1 MRVGT
6 EFPDMS
12 DFLDRVMNDPGRFQ
26 YGAHGDTK
34 AQPRK
39 RSRKENARRKEVREK
54 LERGLQRRREW
65 TPEQLEEEEARIQAE
80 INAILAAR
88 RAQGQDQAA

>member
-1 MRVGT
+1 
-6 EFPDMS
+6 MS

-39 RSRKENARRKEVREK
+39 RSRKENARRKADREK

-65 TPEQLEEEEARIQAE
+65 TPEMIAAEEARLREEIARIIAE
-80 INAILAAR
+80 RDEKAA
-88 RAQGQDQAA
+88 

>member
-1 MRVGT
+1 
-6 EFPDMS
+6 MS
-12 DFLDRVMNDPGRFQ
+12 SFLDDIMNDPGKFQ

-39 RSRKENARRKEVREK
+39 RSRAENARRKAVREK

-65 TPEQLEEEEARIQAE
+65 TPEMIAAEEKMLAAEIARI
-80 INAILAAR
+80 ISAR
-88 RAQGQDQAA
+88 RAQDQDQAA

>member
-1 MRVGT
+1 
-6 EFPDMS
+6 MS
-12 DFLDRVMNDPGRFQ
+12 SFLDDIMNDPGKFQ

-39 RSRKENARRKEVREK
+39 LSKKENARRKAVREK
-54 LERGLQRRREW
+54 LERGLQRRKEL

-88 RAQGQDQAA
+88 RAQDQDQAS